1 MLNFGAIRAQRV
13 EMHTNNKQFSHRQT
27 FPTQIIIFIGDNVFI
42 FSEHWQSY
50 QWNSIEC
57 IKFKFREHT
66 TEWTNCV
73 FISTLCYCCCHIIR
87 FYEVEKSSLLCSLQ
101 FDGAVDI
108 RGILSFH
115 RRQHQ
120 CNLSINEALKIVGR
134 VELEQH
140 YQVRCRCTHRLDFIH
155 FKRKRGW
162 KTKSEIRDKSLQQI
176 FVLLISEITE
186 NINV

>member
-1 MLNFGAIRAQRV
+1 MFSFSASTGSPISAIA
-13 EMHTNNKQFSHRQT
+13 S
-27 FPTQIIIFIGDNVFI
+27 
-42 FSEHWQSY
+42 SAS
-50 QWNSIEC
+50 NSN
-57 IKFKFREHT
+57 FREHT

-73 FISTLCYCCCHIIR
+73 FISTLCYCCCHIVR

-101 FDGAVDI
+101 FDSAVDI
-108 RGILSFH
+108 RGILSSH

-155 FKRKRGW
+155 FQRKRGW
-162 KTKSEIRDKSLQQI
+162 KTKSEIREKLSADFCVAHLRDYREYKRVIQFKKS
-176 FVLLISEITE
+176 
-186 NINV
+186 